1 MVPFVAVT
9 VTVKFPFVEAVR
21 LHVDDPEPPGM
32 LVGLQPP
39 DSPGEGNIDAERLT
53 VLEKPYL
60 LAKVTVNVP
69 VLPAGVKLMLAEF
82 MVNDVEPLI

>member
-1 MVPFVAVT
+1 
-9 VTVKFPFVEAVR
+9 

-39 DSPGEGNIDAERLT
+39 VSPDEGDIEVERLT

-60 LAKVTVNVP
+60 PVKVAVKVP
-69 VLPAGVKLMLAEF
+69 VLPAGVKLIEAELI
-82 MVNDVEPLI
+82 VNDDEPLT